1 MDLSNYSC
9 KFFGGNKILQ
19 SFLAEVR
26 KYRVLKPE
34 EEEKLFEKISDGD
47 KKAKDEIVKHN
58 QLFVYSVAKLYAK
71 DEEEVLDYVNEGN
84 IGLIQA
90 IDTFDP
96 SKGFKFIT
104 HAVWLIRRYMNYY
117 MTNTNNTIRRP
128 SEMRLGKKITKLRD
142 KFYVEHGYY
151 ATDDTIMELVEKIY
165 GIKIKDKSDVMEFN
179 VSSVNEPINDDGY
192 SMESDTA
199 YNNATSTE
207 IEYEKNIDKDY
218 NREVVNNVLEESGM
232 DEKNMDIIK
241 MLFGIGYDRPY
252 TLTEVGAKY
261 NLEERV
267 VNEVKNLTIKYLQQN
282 KEKYSLAV

>member
-9 KFFGGNKILQ
+9 KIFGGNEALQ
-19 SFLAEVR
+19 SYLADIR
-26 KYRVLKPE
+26 RYRVLKPE
-34 EEEKLFEKISDGD
+34 EEEELFEKISDGD
-47 KKAKDEIVKHN
+47 KKAKDEIIKCN
-58 QLFVYSVAKLYAK
+58 QRFVYSVAKLYAK

-179 VSSVNEPINDDGY
+179 VSSVNEPMNEEGY

-199 YNNATSTE
+199 YNNATSTD
-207 IEYEKNIDKDY
+207 IDYEKNIDKDY
-218 NREVVNNVLEESGM
+218 NRAVVNNVLEESGM

-241 MLFGIGYDRPY
+241 MLFGIGYDRAY